1 MRKKLV
7 ICPNCQLQSKKT
19 VSKWKGNGFNVE
31 IVRPKPF
38 VIGEIDDDRNFKI
51 KRGGENYTIIQ
62 GESFEVRCGN
72 CNEPVYRKEVD
83 NNEMS
88 FNGSIGV
95 FGYQLASSSITVGT
109 FGRHMGSQT
118 A

>member
-19 VSKWKGNGFNVE
+19 VSKWKGNGFNIE

-51 KRGGENYTIIQ
+51 KRG
-62 GESFEVRCGN
+62 
-72 CNEPVYRKEVD
+72 
-83 NNEMS
+83 
-88 FNGSIGV
+88 
-95 FGYQLASSSITVGT
+95 SS
-109 FGRHMGSQT
+109 
-118 A
+118 